1 MKWLALVILLA
12 ACTTTEPLQVS
23 APEVVE
29 PVSYVLSPPERGRMV
44 VAVYGYNDLT
54 GQRSGTTLSTAVT
67 QGAENF
73 LIDALK
79 EFSGGTWYRVVE
91 RKGIDNIVRERQI
104 IRSARETVEP
114 GIKDSDLPAML
125 YAGMIIEGGIV
136 GYDVNTTSG
145 GIGARMFG
153 IGASKQYNRHTITIA
168 LRAVSVVTTE
178 VLTTVIV
185 EKEVLAY
192 GDNMTVM
199 KFFDQ
204 DTKTLE
210 LETGT
215 NTNEASS
222 FAIKAAI
229 EKAVYELTLN
239 GKKQGLW

>member
-1 MKWLALVILLA
+1 MKWLIPLLFVT
-12 ACTTTEPLQVS
+12 ACTTTETIQTT

-29 PVSYVLSPPERGRMV
+29 PISYSLPAPKRGKV
-44 VAVYGYNDLT
+44 IVAVYGYNDLT
-54 GQRSGTTLSTAVT
+54 GQRAGTTLSTAVT

-104 IRSARETVEP
+104 IRSAKETVEP

-125 YAGMIIEGGIV
+125 YAGVIIEGGIV

-145 GIGARMFG
+145 GIGARIFG
-153 IGASKQYNRHTITIA
+153 IGASKQYNKHTVTIA

-178 VLTTVIV
+178 VLTTIIV

-204 DTKTLE
+204 DTQTLE
-210 LETGT
+210 FETGT
-215 NTNEASS
+215 NINEAPS
-222 FAIKAAI
+222 FAVKAAI
-229 EKAVYELTLN
+229 EKAVYELTLKGN
-239 GKKQGLW
+239 KQGLW

>member
-1 MKWLALVILLA
+1 MKWLLPILLLG
-12 ACTTTEPLQVS
+12 ACTTTESFQTT

-29 PVSYVLSPPERGRMV
+29 PISYTLPAPRRGRVV

-54 GQRSGTTLSTAVT
+54 GQRAGTTLSTAVT

-79 EFSGGTWYRVVE
+79 EFSDGKWYRVVE

-104 IRSARETVEP
+104 IRSARQTVQP
-114 GIKDSDLPAML
+114 DVKDTDLPAML
-125 YAGMIIEGGIV
+125 YAGIIIEGGIV

-145 GIGARMFG
+145 GSGARIFG
-153 IGASKQYNRHTITIA
+153 IGVTQQYTKHTVTVS
-168 LRAVSVVTTE
+168 LRAVSVATTE
-178 VLTTVIV
+178 VLTTIIV

-192 GDNMTVM
+192 GDNVTIM

-215 NTNEASS
+215 NINEAPS
-222 FAIKAAI
+222 FAVKAAI
-229 EKAVYELTLN
+229 EKAVYELSLK
-239 GKKQGLW
+239 GHEKGFW

>member
-1 MKWLALVILLA
+1 MKWLILLILLS
-12 ACTTTEPLQVS
+12 ACATTESLQTT
-23 APEVVE
+23 APEVVQ
-29 PVSYVLSPPERGRMV
+29 PTSYVLPPPERGRV
-44 VAVYGYNDLT
+44 IVAVYGYNDLT
-54 GQRSGTTLSTAVT
+54 GQRAGTTLSTAVT

-79 EFSGGTWYRVVE
+79 EFSNGTWYRVVE

-114 GIKDSDLPAML
+114 GIKDSDLPVML
-125 YAGMIIEGGIV
+125 YAGIIIEGGIV

-145 GIGARMFG
+145 GIGARIFG
-153 IGASKQYNRHTITIA
+153 LGASKEYSRHTVTIA
-168 LRAVSVVTTE
+168 LRAVSVATTE
-178 VLTTVIV
+178 VVSTIIV

-204 DTKTLE
+204 DTQTLE

-222 FAIKAAI
+222 FAIKTAI
-229 EKAVYELTLN
+229 EKAVYELTLK